1 MNDTEDLFI
10 DRNYPVE
17 QTVCDVYDAQGDAF
31 EGEVNARQPE
41 HDEAWNRFLTGL
53 REQAPEE
60 V

>member
-10 DRNYPVE
+10 DQNYPVE

-41 HDEAWNRFLTGL
+41 HDETWNRFLTGL